1 MKQPMRRMLLT
12 SLIGL
17 LLSSCAA
24 GYYVPYIRDVS
35 EEEASSGNYWYQKF
49 TLYNP
54 ADPTMDCQIIRTG
67 QKLDL
72 NSPAE
77 LAEIWRKNCRKSG
90 DHDSHSDR

>member
-1 MKQPMRRMLLT
+1 MLLT

-17 LLSSCAA
+17 LLTSCAG
-24 GYYVPYIRDVS
+24 GYYTPRIRDIT
-35 EEEASSGNYWYQKF
+35 EEPIEGNYWYQKF

-54 ADPTMDCQIIRTG
+54 ANSTTDCPMSRTG

-77 LAEIWRKNCRKSG
+77 LAEIWRKNCRNIADAWRG
-90 DHDSHSDR
+90 DNN